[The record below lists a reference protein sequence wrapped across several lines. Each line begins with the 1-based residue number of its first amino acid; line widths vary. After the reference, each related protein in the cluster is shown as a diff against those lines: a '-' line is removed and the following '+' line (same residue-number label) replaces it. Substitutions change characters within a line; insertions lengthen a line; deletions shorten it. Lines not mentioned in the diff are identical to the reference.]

1 MGRTKKGDVKTKGI
15 RVRMTEDDFL
25 IVTIFAE
32 QCGVTKSGLMM
43 AGIYNLIQMLDD
55 DDFTK
60 LNEKLIRA
68 KNTPYYRKEDQGV

>member
-1 MGRTKKGDVKTKGI
+1 MGRPKKEAAKTKGV
-15 RVRMTEDDFL
+15 RVRMTEDEFL
-25 IVTIFAE
+25 IITIFAE
-32 QCGVTKSGLMM
+32 QCGITKSGLMM

-68 KNTPYYRKEDQGV
+68 KNILYYRKEDQGV